1 MNTMTVVW
9 IELIRM
15 DSKMKHRLIFIITL
29 IGISMLS
36 ACGNDE
42 GQKTLHLS
50 DFERISQAASKAED
64 RVTVQQLAEWIVE
77 ARQDYQLIDIRDEK
91 SYQDGHI
98 KGAEPLPLAVLAT
111 AGSLEKLSDSKKV
124 VVYSNGSEN
133 AAKAAVML
141 RLLGLDSYL
150 LSGGYNAWQQQV
162 LSPDISAHASDDEAP
177 QVALQRAISC
187 YFSGATGS
195 SASPVKLRKRQG
207 FTPPVTTPVP
217 ARGGLL
223 MDEGC

>member
-1 MNTMTVVW
+1 
-9 IELIRM
+9 M
-15 DSKMKHRLIFIITL
+15 DRKMKHRVKCIITL

-42 GQKTLHLS
+42 GQKTVHLS

-77 ARQDYQLIDIRDEK
+77 DRQDYQLIDIRD
-91 SYQDGHI
+91 SNTYQEDHI
-98 KGAEPLPLAVLAT
+98 KGAVTMPLSVLTT
-111 AGSLEKLSDSKKV
+111 ADSLNKLSDSKKII
-124 VVYSNGSEN
+124 VYSNGSEN
-133 AAKAAVML
+133 AAKAVVML
-141 RLLGLDSYL
+141 RLLGLNSYL

-162 LSPDISAHASDDEAP
+162 LNPDISPQASDDEAP
-177 QVALQRAISC
+177 QVAIQRAISC

-195 SASPVKLRKRQG
+195 AASPVKIRKRQRQG
-207 FTPPVTTPVP
+207 FTPPVTAP
-217 ARGGLL
+217 AAEKGGLL

>member
-1 MNTMTVVW
+1 
-9 IELIRM
+9 
-15 DSKMKHRLIFIITL
+15 MKHRVKCIITL

-42 GQKTLHLS
+42 GQKTVHLS

-77 ARQDYQLIDIRDEK
+77 SRLDYQLIDIRDSK
-91 SYQDGHI
+91 SYQDSHL
-98 KGAEPLPLAVLAT
+98 KGADSLPLSVLMT
-111 AGSLEKLSDSKKV
+111 ADSLENLSDSKKII
-124 VVYSNGSEN
+124 VYSNGSEN
-133 AAKAAVML
+133 AAKAVVML
-141 RLLGLDSYL
+141 RLLGHDSYL

-162 LSPDISAHASDDEAP
+162 LNPDITAQASDDEAP
-177 QVALQRAISC
+177 KVAVQRAISC

-195 SASPVKLRKRQG
+195 AASPVQIRKREQRQG
-207 FTPPVTTPVP
+207 FTPPVTAP
-217 ARGGLL
+217 APAKGGLL